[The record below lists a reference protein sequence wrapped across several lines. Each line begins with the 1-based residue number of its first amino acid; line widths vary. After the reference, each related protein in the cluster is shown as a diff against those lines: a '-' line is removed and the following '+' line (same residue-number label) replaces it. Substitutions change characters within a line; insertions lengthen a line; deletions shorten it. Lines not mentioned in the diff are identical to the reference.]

1 MAIIALLVS
10 LTLHLPLAQS
20 NFSISGSIRDFTGQ
34 SVDSIRVSLLDD
46 NYISVRTVFSS
57 QGRYQFKGL
66 RAGAYYVK
74 VETLGTDFEEQIS
87 PRIEV
92 VSGRVRGGGMEA
104 FYQDFVL
111 RPKKNSLKSTAPG
124 LVFTQT
130 VPEGAR
136 AEYEK
141 GAKSLESNQAD
152 AALASF
158 KKAIEIFGDYFAA
171 LEALGTEYVK
181 RGEYQAALPVLTHA
195 LEINRTAAR
204 SMYALGV
211 AHLKL
216 NQLDEAVQWLEKSA
230 EQDGQSIN
238 THMMLGIAYGNKR
251 QLGKSEAEFKKAY
264 EIGKDRAADA
274 HLYLAGLYNRQE
286 KYQDAVKELELYL
299 KEAKDADETKVR
311 SVIESLKA
319 KDKTKPQ

>member
-1 MAIIALLVS
+1 
-10 LTLHLPLAQS
+10 
-20 NFSISGSIRDFTGQ
+20 
-34 SVDSIRVSLLDD
+34 LDRG
-46 NYISVRTVFSS
+46 I
-57 QGRYQFKGL
+57 
-66 RAGAYYVK
+66 YYVK
-74 VETLGTDFEEQIS
+74 VETFNTPYEEQMS
-87 PRIEV
+87 PRLELMPAKV
-92 VSGRVRGGGMEA
+92 FGGGTEE
-104 FYQDFVL
+104 FFHDFVL
-111 RPKKNSLKSTAPG
+111 RPKRDAVLPG
-124 LVFTQT
+124 GKVFAQT

-181 RGEYQAALPVLTHA
+181 AGDYANALPVLKHA
-195 LEINRTAAR
+195 LEVNRDAPKCA
-204 SMYALGV
+204 YALGV

>member
-1 MAIIALLVS
+1 MTIIVLLFS
-10 LTLHLPLAQS
+10 LALHLPLAQS
-20 NFSISGSIRDFTGQ
+20 NFSLSGSIRDFTGQ

-66 RAGAYYVK
+66 RAGAYYIK
-74 VETLGTDFEEQIS
+74 VETLGTDFEEQTS

-104 FYQDFVL
+104 FYYDFVL
-111 RPKKNSLKSTAPG
+111 RPKRNLMKSTAPG

-141 GAKSLESNQAD
+141 GAKSLDANQSDGAI
-152 AALASF
+152 AAF
-158 KKAIEIFGDYFAA
+158 KKAIELFGDYYAA

-181 RGEYQAALPVLTHA
+181 RGEYEAALPVLSHA
-195 LEINRTAAR
+195 VEVNRSAAK
-204 SMYALGV
+204 SLYALGV

-230 EQDGQSIN
+230 EQDPQSIN

-251 QLGKSEAEFKKAY
+251 LLDKAEASLKKAY
-264 EIGKDRAADA
+264 QVGGAMAADA
-274 HLYLAGLYNRQE
+274 HLYLAGLYNKQE
-286 KYQDAVKELELYL
+286 KYANAVKELELYL
-299 KEAKDADETKVR
+299 KEAKDIPDRAKIKAMIDN
-311 SVIESLKA
+311 LKA
-319 KDKTKPQ
+319 KSKS